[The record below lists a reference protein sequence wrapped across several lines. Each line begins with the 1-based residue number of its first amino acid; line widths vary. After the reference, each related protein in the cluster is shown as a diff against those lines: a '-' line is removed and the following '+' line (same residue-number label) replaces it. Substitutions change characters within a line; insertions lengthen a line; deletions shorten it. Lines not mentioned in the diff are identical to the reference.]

1 MSLEQRYIQSKYKS
15 MITDN
20 TPELERKD
28 ITLEKAE
35 QRMAQETMEEM
46 NQGFEEGVDFY
57 ERMSRSAVASMIGT
71 PGEFE
76 RLVKGGS
83 EAYQRT
89 FGMPM
94 LLLGRELSKSAGN
107 EELAE
112 SFDEILQDK
121 NKLTAL
127 DAALEEFGKGTILPN
142 IKEVK
147 EFMTDK
153 FGFEF
158 EDDFA
163 ELVAEIVAP
172 TGVITKFVTGLF
184 KQLKRTTKP
193 TTVQPKESEL

>member
-1 MSLEQRYIQSKYKS
+1 MSLEQRYIQSRYKS

-20 TPELERKD
+20 TPELERQD

-35 QRMAQETMEEM
+35 QRMTEETMQEM
-46 NQGFEEGVDFY
+46 NQGFEEGAEFY

-71 PGEFE
+71 PGELE
-76 RLVKGGS
+76 RLVKGGA

-94 LLLGRELSKSAGN
+94 LLLGRELSESAGN

-127 DAALEEFGKGTILPN
+127 DAALEEFGQDTVLPN
-142 IKEVK
+142 IKQVK

-172 TGVITKFVTGLF
+172 TGVITKFVQGLF
-184 KQLKRTTKP
+184 KQLKPTTKS